1 MPGEEEGDDGP
12 AATWVTFEQEQQ
24 ALALLEAEEEAAAAA
39 GAYGKDAEDGEASS
53 STGGGGHKRVPAEV
67 RCFDTARIYV
77 KGGDGGR
84 GCVAFRREKYVPKG
98 GPSGGNGGHG
108 GSVYLE
114 VDPAL
119 NSLMAFR
126 RQVHFRCAWAAAVG
140 RAAVWERGAEE
151 HAAGVWPLLWWRRQ
165 QQSASI
171 GHSVPTTAAAGPQ
184 QLQASC
190 FPRAPATTMTT
201 CHLCPQG

>member
-1 MPGEEEGDDGP
+1 MGDDEEEWLPEEDDSSGP
-12 AATWVTFEQEQQ
+12 QATWVTFEQEQA
-24 ALALLEAEEEAAAAA
+24 ALAALEAQEDAAAA
-39 GAYGKDAEDGEASS
+39 GGDDKGEEDAAGVPR
-53 STGGGGHKRVPAEV
+53 KRLPAEV

-84 GCVAFRREKYVPKG
+84 GCVAFRREKYVPRG

-126 RQVHFRCAWAAAVG
+126 RQVHFR
-140 RAAVWERGAEE
+140 
-151 HAAGVWPLLWWRRQ
+151 
-165 QQSASI
+165 
-171 GHSVPTTAAAGPQ
+171 
-184 QLQASC
+184 
-190 FPRAPATTMTT
+190 
-201 CHLCPQG
+201 